1 MQSEVME
8 GRLRSQ
14 LGCLAARNKTMRGPY
29 LTDDRNVR
37 LFVDRCYNR
46 NHWYV
51 IEAGRFVAG
60 PYATKGEA
68 IGWMMGITRNDT
80 GPQRITKL

>member
-1 MQSEVME
+1 M
-8 GRLRSQ
+8 
-14 LGCLAARNKTMRGPY
+14 
-29 LTDDRNVR
+29 R

-60 PYATKGEA
+60 PYPTKGEA

-80 GPQRITKL
+80 DPQRITKL